1 MNKEKLN
8 QTEIKQNIETKLSR
22 YFGCT
27 ALEASTEQMYK
38 AVSMTIRDILTEK
51 RGEFKKEVNKEVVA
65 SLTNLNAL
73 YQDNYNYKEYLV
85 EAKSLKFKSAK
96 KVGPKDLSLT
106 RYAKL
111 ERVKGQKRKLS
122 ANQYEIRFVRTQ

>member
-1 MNKEKLN
+1 MDYEKIKVGRAEDLTGQRFGNWTVLHRTTNSASNKVRWVC
-8 QTEIKQNIETKLSR
+8 QC
-22 YFGCT
+22 YC
-27 ALEASTEQMYK
+27 EQQ
-38 AVSMTIRDILTEK
+38 TIRP
-51 RGEFKKEVNKEVVA
+51 
-65 SLTNLNAL
+65 
-73 YQDNYNYKEYLV
+73 V

-111 ERVKGQKRKLS
+111 ESVKGQKRKLS

>member
-1 MNKEKLN
+1 MINAQDLYQKELLKGYGF
-8 QTEIKQNIETKLSR
+8 TKLK
-22 YFGCT
+22 
-27 ALEASTEQMYK
+27 ALRLFLFSLVFASVALSVYCFLADK
-38 AVSMTIRDILTEK
+38 AFVEV
-51 RGEFKKEVNKEVVA
+51 KKEVNKEVVA